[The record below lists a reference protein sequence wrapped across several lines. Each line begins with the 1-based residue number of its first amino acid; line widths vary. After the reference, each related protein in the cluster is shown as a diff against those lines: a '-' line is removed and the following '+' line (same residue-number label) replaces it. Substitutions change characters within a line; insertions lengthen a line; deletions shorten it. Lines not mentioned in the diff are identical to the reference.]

1 MDKIDQFIN
10 NRLKSIWGNK
20 LERRDYYQLE
30 TEKEFLKGKG
40 ETSGIMF
47 LVDVDYSHYIDINV
61 FKSGEVRFVFRKD
74 DDKLIAYRQQ
84 QGATK
89 ENIEEYLNAFL
100 FLIEEYKFMKNLMDE
115 LSKGI
120 IPKSIKRN
128 ILINNVLKD

>member
-74 DDKLIAYRQQ
+74 DDKLIAYR
-84 QGATK
+84 TK

>member
-10 NRLKSIWGNK
+10 NKLKSIYGDK

-30 TEKEFLKGKG
+30 TEKEFLIGKG

-47 LVDVDYSHYIDINV
+47 LVDVDYSHYIDINI
-61 FKSGEVRFVFRKD
+61 FKSGEVRFAFRKD
-74 DDKLIAYRQQ
+74 DDKLIAYR
-84 QGATK
+84 TK

-100 FLIEEYKFMKNLMDE
+100 FLIEEYKFTNSLMKD

-128 ILINNVLKD
+128 ILLNNVLED

>member
-40 ETSGIMF
+40 EKNGIMF

-74 DDKLIAYRQQ
+74 DDKLIAYR
-84 QGATK
+84 TK

>member
-10 NRLKSIWGNK
+10 NRLKSIWGDK

-40 ETSGIMF
+40 EKNGIMF

-61 FKSGEVRFVFRKD
+61 FKSGEVRFSFRKD
-74 DDKLIAYRQQ
+74 DDKLIAYR
-84 QGATK
+84 TK
-89 ENIEEYLNAFL
+89 ENIDEYLNAFL
-100 FLIEEYKFMKNLMDE
+100 FLIEEYKFTNNLMKD

-128 ILINNVLKD
+128 ILLNNVLED

>member
-10 NRLKSIWGNK
+10 NRLKSIWGDK

-40 ETSGIMF
+40 EKNGIMF

-74 DDKLIAYRQQ
+74 DDKLIAYR
-84 QGATK
+84 TK
-89 ENIEEYLNAFL
+89 ENIDEYLNAFL
-100 FLIEEYKFMKNLMDE
+100 FLIEEYKFTNNLMKD

-128 ILINNVLKD
+128 ILLNNVLED